1 MLTLRK
7 LHLNIFEESSMDNDK
22 CHRYKY
28 YNRDIIETSSQIIMI
43 VGGINNEV

>member
-1 MLTLRK
+1 MV
-7 LHLNIFEESSMDNDK
+7 EESLTIDDK

-28 YNRDIIETSSQIIMI
+28 DNRDIIETSSQIIMI